1 MKIPVLAFYN
11 TLAEKKHETFWNKE
25 KLKNVFFL
33 EKSKKNSKFQNWKKV
48 KINCIIQFSVPN
60 LVGLAF

>member
-25 KLKNVFFL
+25 KLKNVFF
-33 EKSKKNSKFQNWKKV
+33 WKKV
-48 KINCIIQFSVPN
+48 KKIVNFKIEKKWKLI
-60 LVGLAF
+60 A